1 MLRELTAKVWYHI
14 WRCLCALFVIIFFW
28 FKVYRR
34 QNVPKKGAF
43 LLLSNHQ
50 SFLDPIFCAGL
61 LPMRMCYMARD
72 TLFTN
77 PVLGWMIRSV
87 NAIPVKRGHSD
98 IGAMKAVIER
108 LNRGLPVCLFPEG
121 TRTSDGK
128 ITAVKP
134 GVALLSRRAKVP
146 VVPMVIDGAFEA
158 WPRHK
163 KIWGLGHHVVAYYGK
178 PISAERIKEMGD
190 EAFAEHLTHVLW
202 DLQNEI
208 RVKRGK
214 EPFDYPE
221 SVGIAGKAKAAVT
234 QGETEV

>member
-1 MLRELTAKVWYHI
+1 MLRELTTKMWYHM
-14 WRCLCALFVIIFFW
+14 WRCLCALFVILFFW

-34 QNVPKKGAF
+34 ENVPKKGAF

-50 SFLDPIFCAGL
+50 CYLDPIFCAGL

-72 TLFTN
+72 TLFRN
-77 PVLGWMIRSV
+77 PILGWMIRSV
-87 NAIPVKRGHSD
+87 NAIPVKRGHGD

-121 TRTSDGK
+121 TRTADGK

-158 WPRHK
+158 WPRHN
-163 KIWGLGHHVVAYYGK
+163 KIFGLGYHIVAYYGK

-214 EPFDYPE
+214 KPFDYPQ
-221 SVGIAGKAKAAVT
+221 SAYIADKGKPAVK
-234 QGETEV
+234 ERTEA